1 MLRREGY
8 PELRGREPM
17 PRVVIVGD
25 QNSGKTTFLGL
36 LYAAQVKFGSDK
48 ADGFRFHAAFESLD
62 EISGVFQ
69 RLMSGSFPDAATK
82 EGVREIAFR
91 LGHRRSGLGILSR
104 RKSRGSS
111 PDSSA
116 SFQLI
121 LLKSFEDEMARSG
134 NRGSVDQRT
143 LSSALTGDAFV
154 IMIDATS
161 LAVADEEGEL
171 APSGKYDEAVAS
183 LLMAIQRS
191 RDQAQDKFLHP
202 IFVLSKFDQVDP
214 EVLRHMDL
222 DAAPPDVS
230 KKGPHAEYA
239 KRLVDPSMPKTM
251 AAPRSGGRRGLQFA
265 TPVYFFSW
273 VRTDEPA
280 LRRDERLRLRGR
292 GALACYPDYPSNKYL
307 AFLEGLAQITPRT
320 RAYASQCVTHAC
332 SLP

>member
-8 PELRGREPM
+8 PALRGREPM

-25 QNSGKTTFLGL
+25 RNAGKTTFLGL
-36 LYAAQVKFGSDK
+36 VYGAQVKFGWDK
-48 ADGFRFHAAFESLD
+48 ADGFRFPAAFESLD

-82 EGVREIAFR
+82 EGVRAIAFR
-91 LGHRRSGLGILSR
+91 LSHRRTGLGILSR

-111 PDSSA
+111 SESSA

-134 NRGSVDQRT
+134 DRGSVDQRT
-143 LSSALTGDAFV
+143 LSSALTGDAIV
-154 IMIDATS
+154 IMVDATS
-161 LAVADEEGEL
+161 LAAADEEGEL
-171 APSGKYDEAVAS
+171 APLGKYDEAVAS

-191 RDQAQDKFLHP
+191 RDQAPDKFLHP

-214 EVLRHMDL
+214 EVLRRVGL
-222 DAAPPDVS
+222 DAYPPDVS

-251 AAPRSGGRRGLQFA
+251 AAIRSGGRRGLQF
-265 TPVYFFSW
+265 PPPSNFFSW
-273 VRTDEPA
+273 VRTVELAPA
-280 LRRDERLRLRGR
+280 PTDGLRL
-292 GALACYPDYPSNKYL
+292 
-307 AFLEGLAQITPRT
+307 PR
-320 RAYASQCVTHAC
+320 AA
-332 SLP
+332 PW